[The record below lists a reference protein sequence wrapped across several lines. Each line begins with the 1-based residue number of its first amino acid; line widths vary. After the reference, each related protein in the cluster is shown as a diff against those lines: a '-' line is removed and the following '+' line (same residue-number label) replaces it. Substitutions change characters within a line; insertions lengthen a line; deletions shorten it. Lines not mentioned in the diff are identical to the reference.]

1 MSLFGKVLKV
11 GKSLKGKTGIIK
23 GIVGGL
29 DKEEEKEKAKK
40 KIKKMSS
47 LLFLLK
53 LIKNIT
59 YIDIK
64 IEYKTRK

>member
-1 MSLFGKVLKV
+1 MD
-11 GKSLKGKTGIIK
+11 IK
-23 GIVGGL
+23 NVKMVIFDMDGL
-29 DKEEEKEKAKK
+29 MLDTEQCYYYGVKEMCEKK